1 MIDGVNVHVKE
12 SLNSCWG
19 FFCWKSR
26 RCHREA
32 VSHEVIIVCI
42 TLSPPSLH
50 LFFHPVWSHLWH
62 LWVLKVLPDKKE
74 TRVALKG
81 EILLP
86 LSLCG
91 VIICSLSMIDHS
103 WDFLNILFSL
113 FLCVCWHIFVVFLAF
128 PFGVW
133 YIYHR
138 FSFAS
143 VDSQY
148 GFVLL
153 TPGWLASISLAS
165 SVNEAWNS

>member
-1 MIDGVNVHVKE
+1 MLLMCTSE
-12 SLNSCWG
+12 SLNS
-19 FFCWKSR
+19 FFWKSR

-74 TRVALKG
+74 TCVAPCVYEG
-81 EILLP
+81 ERICSP

-103 WDFLNILFSL
+103 WDFFNILFCV
-113 FLCVCWHIFVVFLAF
+113 FLCVCVLRMLAWF
-128 PFGVW
+128 CS
-133 YIYHR
+133 I
-138 FSFAS
+138 FSFPLCLWYLC
-143 VDSQY
+143 DS
-148 GFVLL
+148 F
-153 TPGWLASISLAS
+153 SLPQS
-165 SVNEAWNS
+165 T